1 MKDDFFAATAPC
13 LPMLNQTDRN
23 IYDYVTRNIET
34 VKDES
39 IRTLSH
45 ECFVSTATM
54 FRFVQKLGFSG
65 YADFINMLRLTYY
78 ASLEQSEPKSASL
91 EIWVQNYIE
100 SVSATLHTFS
110 EEKAGRFYER
120 LQFSR
125 SVLLL
130 AEEDCREAAYYARR
144 LFCMQGKP
152 CFMLTS
158 SYEMKSAECN
168 VTQDDMLLVLT
179 ATGQNQA
186 LLEQIRRLRTEQS
199 AYLVAI
205 TGQKHGALQKFC
217 NLSIP
222 VSSGENGQFLSG
234 AIIAAIDLLAHDC
247 QRRADGTA
255 EKRKEL
261 K

>member
-1 MKDDFFAATAPC
+1 
-13 LPMLNQTDRN
+13 
-23 IYDYVTRNIET
+23 
-34 VKDES
+34 
-39 IRTLSH
+39 
-45 ECFVSTATM
+45 
-54 FRFVQKLGFSG
+54 
-65 YADFINMLRLTYY
+65 
-78 ASLEQSEPKSASL
+78 
-91 EIWVQNYIE
+91 
-100 SVSATLHTFS
+100 
-110 EEKAGRFYER
+110 
-120 LQFSR
+120 
-125 SVLLL
+125 
-130 AEEDCREAAYYARR
+130 
-144 LFCMQGKP
+144 MQGKP